1 MSKTSWLYIRRDRNQ
16 SSRPDGGLYIYNALA
31 FSTLLSSQETD
42 AHRCSELSFFARGDS
57 FNLPGISFLS
67 NRLLVRFAR
76 NRFAGFGISGFPEP
90 SAYSPFGVVRT
101 THVAPR
107 RLSTGGSPGPGPPSG
122 VPSPSGQQEPY
133 GSCPPS
139 SNRSWHRVMP
149 HPPRLQT
156 SRIEAQPDPVQQPK
170 PGVTA
175 PLVRVG
181 TGDRGPGQL
190 DDTRPQRLR
199 RERQRL

>member
-1 MSKTSWLYIRRDRNQ
+1 MSWPNPPNKNRSPH
-16 SSRPDGGLYIYNALA
+16 PDGGMYISNALA

-42 AHRCSELSFFARGDS
+42 AHRVPNFRSSLGAT
-57 FNLPGISFLS
+57 LLIYPGFPSCQISS
-67 NRLLVRFAR
+67 RFDFSKPFR
-76 NRFAGFGISGFPEP
+76 RICFSGFPEP

-101 THVAPR
+101 TRAAPQ

-139 SNRSWHRVMP
+139 SNRSWDRVMP

-170 PGVTA
+170 PGVAA

-181 TGDRGPGQL
+181 TGDRGPGEL